1 MSSRGLTVTT
11 DIALETEEC
20 CTCGIVYAMPA
31 RFRQERER
39 KKDDFYCPAGHSQ
52 AYQGVTQAEKL
63 RRAEAHA
70 RDLSIDNTRLADD
83 NMELAQKNTGLR
95 RKNTDLRKRAKNGTC
110 GFCKRTFLNVQR
122 HVEKQHPDA

>member
-1 MSSRGLTVTT
+1 MTRLLTVTT
-11 DIALETEEC
+11 DIELETEEC
-20 CTCGIVYAMPA
+20 SECGIVFAMPA

-52 AYQGVTQAEKL
+52 AYQGVAQAEKL

-83 NMELAQKNTGLR
+83 NMDLARKSTALR
-95 RKNTDLRKRAKNGTC
+95 RRNTDLRKRAKNGTC
-110 GFCKRTFLNVQR
+110 AFCRRTFRNVQA
-122 HVEKQHPDA
+122 HVERQHPDA